1 MTVLVGRQESVHG
14 PDGVE
19 IGLVTAGS
27 GPPLLLV
34 HGGMTR
40 RTRWAPIWAGLTA
53 CHRVTAMDRRG
64 RGASGDTAAYAL
76 DREFDDVHAVADHLA
91 ASAPEGIDVF
101 GHSIG
106 AVCALGAAARGAPI
120 RRLALYEPPGPQTVT
135 RDWID
140 RVSDWI
146 SSGRPDRAMGSFLV
160 EIVGLDGQTVIS
172 LRDSPAAEDAVPI
185 VENTMVREAEALL
198 AVDVVGLTAGVTV
211 PVLLMVGDRSPGWAA
226 TVTSRLRQDLPGVTL
241 TVLDGHGHEAVD
253 TAPGLVVARLDRFFA
268 GTERVGPRG
277 ST

>member
-1 MTVLVGRQESVHG
+1 MPVLAGRQESVPG

-53 CHRVTAMDRRG
+53 RHRVTAMDRRG
-64 RGASGDTAAYAL
+64 RGASSDTADYTL
-76 DREFDDVHAVADHLA
+76 DREFDDVHAVTEHLA
-91 ASAPEGIDVF
+91 TSAPEGIDVF

-106 AVCALGAAARGAPI
+106 AVCALGAAGRGAPI
-120 RRLALYEPPGPQTVT
+120 RRLALYEPPGSDTVT

-146 SSGRPDRAMGSFLV
+146 SSGRPERAMGSFLV
-160 EIVGLDGQTVIS
+160 EIVGLDEPTVTS
-172 LRDSPAAEDAVPI
+172 LRDSPAAEEAVPI
-185 VENTMVREAEALL
+185 VERTMVREAEALL
-198 AVDVVGLTAGVTV
+198 ALDVVGLTAGVTV
-211 PVLLMVGDRSPGWAA
+211 PTLLMVGDRSPRWAA
-226 TVTSRLRQDLPGVTL
+226 TVTSRLREDLPDATM
-241 TVLDGHGHEAVD
+241 TVFDGHGHEAVD
-253 TAPGLVVARLDRFFA
+253 TAPGLVAARLDRFFA
-268 GTERVGPRG
+268 GPSGGDRVRP
-277 ST
+277 T